1 MRAAYFFVLLA
12 VLATHLFAFEIE
24 EKKRFSAKVAPSVM
38 SARVSVSVS
47 RDSYAQA
54 KTYLDELLKEAKGK
68 TTVCKGGEYYIYPRS
83 EYDQSKKRSVQ
94 KGYDGTISFGC
105 RFVETAPY
113 DSFLEFL
120 NKKIKSQESERIHIS
135 PIVWELTDEERDA
148 VSERLKYQALEY
160 TSKRATELSR
170 ATKSGCELK
179 KIAMDGMDAVYFGEA
194 AMMKSSTQTPIPQA
208 KEVSIQTNMSF
219 ECKR

>member
-1 MRAAYFFVLLA
+1 MRVAYFFAALA
-12 VLATHLFAFEIE
+12 VSLPIFAFEIE

-54 KTYLDELLKEAKGK
+54 KTYLDELLREAKGK

-83 EYDQSKKRSVQ
+83 EYDQGRKRNIQ

-105 RFVETAPY
+105 RFAETAPY

-135 PIVWELTDEERDA
+135 PIAWELTDEEREA
-148 VSERLKYQALEY
+148 VSERLKIQAIEY
-160 TSKRATELSR
+160 TSKRAVELSR
-170 ATKSGCELK
+170 VAKGGCELK
-179 KIAMDGMDAVYFGEA
+179 KIAMDGADTVYFGEA
-194 AMMKSSTQTPIPQA
+194 AMMKSSTQTPTPQA
-208 KEVSIQTNMSF
+208 KEVSIQVNMSF